1 MPKIPSN
8 DPLKFLVY
16 RKFPELIALAQDEN
30 GLGGVKFPYS
40 EIDDM
45 PTLETHEWPK
55 LPKEAQQ
62 YLDDLSSKG
71 HTEIDKIYKEE
82 LSQKRAEDDQGR
94 FFNQPNAEADFYYWS
109 KMSEWKME
117 EALAL
122 SFSKDPEVV
131 TGKRLEGIL
140 SYTSPF
146 VEKYIK
152 LKELAVRAKA
162 ANQFTDATIPMPSD
176 PIRPY
181 KFIQWMQRNEID
193 FPDELAK
200 KVLRFYEANKPPK
213 NELEKVM
220 DRLEKHSYYKH
231 PYDIGKEQLEKVHTS
246 AKGPLTKKAEKLLT
260 TKQGKV
266 SNSGEIPNF
275 EYTPPYLEFMLQAAK
290 ALNLC
295 PEKRA
300 RIDDITAWLNENWP
314 SHLEGKSD
322 RIIKSMATLLRRPED
337 KKGGNT
343 PWNGN

>member
-1 MPKIPSN
+1 MPKIPAN

-40 EIDDM
+40 EIDNM

-55 LPKEAQQ
+55 LPEEAQK
-62 YLDDLSSKG
+62 YLDDLASKEQ
-71 HTEIDKIYKEE
+71 TEIDRIFKKELE
-82 LSQKRAEDDQGR
+82 KKHLEDDKSR
-94 FFNQPNAEADFYYWS
+94 FFNKPNADADFGYWS
-109 KMSEWKME
+109 KMSEWKMD
-117 EALAL
+117 EAIAL
-122 SFSKDPEVV
+122 SFGKNPEIVTSKS
-131 TGKRLEGIL
+131 LEGIL

-146 VEKYIK
+146 IEQYMK
-152 LKELAVRAKA
+152 LKELAVRAKV
-162 ANQFTDATIPMPSD
+162 ANHFTDSSVPMPHD

-181 KFIQWMQRNEID
+181 KYVEWVKRNEID
-193 FPDELAK
+193 FPVELAE
-200 KVLRFYEANKPPK
+200 KVLRVYEANKPPK
-213 NELEKVM
+213 TAF
-220 DRLEKHSYYKH
+220 DRLMEQQEKNT
-231 PYDIGKEQLEKVHTS
+231 LEAISKDSTS
-246 AKGPLTKKAEKLLT
+246 AIDKIKKYSKNRQKAIKPL
-260 TKQGKV
+260 GV
-266 SNSGEIPNF
+266 NG
-275 EYTPPYLEFMLQAAK
+275 EYTPPYLAFMLQAVK

-300 RIDDITAWLNENWP
+300 RIDDITEWLNENWP